1 MSEVTLRIGETDWRG
16 WTGVA
21 ISRALE
27 EVAGRFELDVT
38 DRWPDGGRGPAP
50 RPIRPFEPCLLL
62 IDDEPVI
69 RGVIDEAAP
78 SYDAN
83 SHTIRVSGR
92 SLTGQLVD
100 CSTEL
105 SGGQL
110 RGQSL
115 AAIAAKVAEPFGIEV
130 VDLAEASEPF
140 PRVQIE
146 PGESAHDV
154 LERLARQRGV
164 FLTDDAEGRLVIRR
178 RSNALQGRLALG
190 GNVLAASGRL
200 DGSAQFSSYQ
210 VRGQREG
217 SDEADGAA
225 SARVSGRAADA
236 SVPIHRPLVLLSE
249 MQGAAA
255 RLKERA
261 EFEAAL
267 RRGRGRRWSY
277 TLQGLR
283 RPDGAL
289 WASSEEVEI
298 DDVFMGFDAERLLV
312 TELRFRLDAA
322 GEITE
327 LTVSPPEGYDLIAER
342 ETVSGRAEAAGWP
355 HSTARP
361 APAPA
366 PAAVPPAPGSG
377 PA

>member
-38 DRWPDGGRGPAP
+38 DRWPDGRAAGTGGGPAP

-62 IDDEPVI
+62 IDGEPVI

-100 CSTEL
+100 CSTEI
-105 SGGQL
+105 SGG
-110 RGQSL
+110 
-115 AAIAAKVAEPFGIEV
+115 IARKVAEPFGIEV
-130 VDLAEASEPF
+130 VDLAEADEPF

-178 RSNALQGRLALG
+178 RSDALQGRLTLG

-200 DGSAQFSSYQ
+200 DGSAQFSSYR
-210 VRGQREG
+210 VRGQQEG
-217 SDEADGAA
+217 SDEAEASA

-267 RRGRGRRWSY
+267 RRGRGRRWTY
-277 TLQGLR
+277 TLQGWR

-289 WASSEEVEI
+289 WTVAEEVEI
-298 DDVFMGFDAERLLV
+298 DDAFMGFDAERLLA
-312 TELRFRLDAA
+312 TEVRFRLDAA

-342 ETVSGRAEAAGWP
+342 ETVSGREEAAGWK
-355 HSTARP
+355 
-361 APAPA
+361 APTIPDS
-366 PAAVPPAPGSG
+366 VVLE
-377 PA
+377 